1 MAKKK
6 VASVE
11 VDTVV
16 NNFGGDFLN
25 LYIPIPAWSVADLPV
40 VKMSRLLCEI
50 NGFEFP
56 CALRPAEGGDFYIT
70 LSKEKAKKSQVVE
83 GSQLKAKL
91 KMDDSEYGFPMPE
104 ELTEV
109 LAQDP
114 EGKIVFEAMKPG
126 HRRGYLHYISS
137 AKSVD
142 VRIKRCFQ
150 IIERLKEEAWK
161 KSLGDNL

>member
-40 VKMSRLLCEI
+40 AKMSRILCEI

-56 CALRPAEGGDFYIT
+56 CALRPSEGGDFYIS
-70 LSKEKAKKSQVVE
+70 LSREKSKKSKVIE
-83 GSQLKAKL
+83 GSQLRATL
-91 KMDDSEYGFPMPE
+91 RMDESEFGFPMPE

-109 LAQDP
+109 LSQDP
-114 EGKIVFEAMKPG
+114 EGKIVFDAMKPG

-137 AKSVD
+137 AKSVE
-142 VRIKRCFQ
+142 VRIKRSFQ
-150 IIERLKEEAWK
+150 IVEKVKEDAWK
-161 KSLGDNL
+161 KKLGDNL